1 MTINYDNEIWH
12 AHDNSIWV
20 TTEEPYWIPVVL
32 GDGSTIF
39 VFTNVAYYH
48 KYNDVKYNFVNSND
62 YHANFGDVK
71 YNFTCKKITNWHQT

>member
-1 MTINYDNEIWH
+1 MTINYNNEIWH

-32 GDGSTIF
+32 DDGASIF
-39 VFTNVAYYH
+39 VFTNVAYCH
-48 KYNDVKYNFVNSND
+48 ENDCS
-62 YHANFGDVK
+62 K